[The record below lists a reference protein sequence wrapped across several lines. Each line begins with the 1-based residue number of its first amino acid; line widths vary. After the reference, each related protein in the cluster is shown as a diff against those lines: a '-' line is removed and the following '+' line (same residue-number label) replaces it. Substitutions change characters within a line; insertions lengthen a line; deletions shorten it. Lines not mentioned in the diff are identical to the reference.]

1 MKKLSI
7 IFVMSLLL
15 IGNLFALNIALAKDG
30 GDLTEIRMVFSRP
43 IESLDDYATHVAL
56 AMGYFEEE
64 GVNPTFEFATGA
76 TDPVKL
82 LVTGHA
88 DIIFP
93 DPSVLLTTV
102 NKGIEDVE
110 SIYATCPTY
119 IFDIAVKS
127 DSDINDAQDLIGKK
141 VLLWDSGAVVVANPM
156 FHGLGI
162 DPSKINY
169 VVSGSQRAQLV
180 VVGQADGVLT
190 WRMEIAEWPIKGL
203 DLRRL
208 GLYKE
213 LKGWPSNSFIA
224 SKKALEDPKK
234 REALIG
240 YCKAVAKGSYFAEIN
255 PEAAARISLKRFP
268 NLGYSVEDAIK
279 IIEEG
284 IDQFRAPEE
293 GWGYHDINGWKDY
306 QKAIIDIGILNSPVN
321 IEKYVTN
328 EYVDEINNWD
338 KEEVKKDALNWK

>member
-1 MKKLSI
+1 MKKFSI

-15 IGNLFALNIALAKDG
+15 IGNLFALDIALAKG
-30 GDLTEIRMVFSRP
+30 EGDLTEIKMCFSRP

-56 AMGYFEEE
+56 AMGYFKEE
-64 GVNPTFEFATGA
+64 GVNPTFEFASGV

-88 DIIFP
+88 DILFP
-93 DPSVLLTTV
+93 DPSVLFTTV
-102 NKGIEDVE
+102 SKGIEDIQ
-110 SIYATCPTY
+110 SIYSTCPTY

-127 DSDINDAQDLIGKK
+127 DSDINNVQDLIGKK
-141 VLLWDSGAVVVANPM
+141 VLLWSAGANIVTDPM
-156 FHGLGI
+156 FLGLGV

-169 VVSGSQRAQLV
+169 VISGSGRAQLV
-180 VVGQADGVLT
+180 AKGQADGVLT
-190 WRMEIAEWPIKGL
+190 WRMEIAEWPLKGL

-213 LKGWPSNSFIA
+213 LPWPSNSFIV
-224 SKKALEDPKK
+224 SKKALENPEK
-234 REALIG
+234 RNALIG
-240 YCKAVAKGSYFAEIN
+240 YCRAVAKGSYFAEIN
-255 PEAAARISLKRFP
+255 PEAAAILSLKRFP
-268 NLGYSVEDAIK
+268 NLGYSVEDATK

-284 IDQFRAPEE
+284 IDQFRAPKE
-293 GWGYHDINGWKDY
+293 GWGYHNIDGWEEY
-306 QKAIIDIGILNSPVN
+306 QKTVIDCGILNSPIN
-321 IEKYVTN
+321 IKDYVTN